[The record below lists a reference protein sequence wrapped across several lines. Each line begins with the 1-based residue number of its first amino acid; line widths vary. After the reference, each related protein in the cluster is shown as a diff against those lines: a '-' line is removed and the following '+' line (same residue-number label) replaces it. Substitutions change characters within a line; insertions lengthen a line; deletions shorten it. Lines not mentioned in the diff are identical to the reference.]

1 MREGKG
7 FVLVFKGF
15 LIALKLKI
23 TYTYASNVKVKTYFL
38 GLSNDTSL
46 VYFFCRLLLIQ
57 IENLYYTLSDE
68 KNISYY

>member
-23 TYTYASNVKVKTYFL
+23 TYTYASNVKP
-38 GLSNDTSL
+38 TS
-46 VYFFCRLLLIQ
+46 
-57 IENLYYTLSDE
+57 
-68 KNISYY
+68 